1 MALTCSVPS
10 ERTCDTLAACEAWRC
25 ECSNEPLLDGFLMRN
40 PEQPEL
46 GEGLTDDEESLCATC
61 RRVYDVEGRERR
73 RLVAP
78 E

>member
-1 MALTCSVPS
+1 
-10 ERTCDTLAACEAWRC
+10 
-25 ECSNEPLLDGFLMRN
+25 MRN

-46 GEGLTDDEESLCATC
+46 GEGLIDDEESLCATC
-61 RRVYDVEGRERR
+61 GRVYDVEGRERR